1 MEGNGQ
7 SRNGRFGGFMT
18 QRVFVAFL
26 TVAVFVAGYASRMWT
41 EARQSV
47 PPAPAALAKEYAR
60 TDAPTSD
67 KKDDRQ
73 LDRAKLQAD
82 ILKFRAQIEAYTA
95 QVDEINA
102 EFDREFAQLLTPVQR
117 EKFFANRKKKAEHD
131 AKRLADRS
139 PLSDEEIQRAKDRP
153 LTSTYW
159 NVVVT
164 PHLEWMTKEYSLDA
178 TQQNAVRAL
187 LALRR
192 NKFIALYDAT
202 PHPSIR
208 LSKLAPLME
217 RVAAPP
223 K

>member
-1 MEGNGQ
+1 
-7 SRNGRFGGFMT
+7 MT
-18 QRVFVAFL
+18 QRIFVALL
-26 TVAVFVAGYASRMWT
+26 TVVVFVAGYGARIWT
-41 EARQSV
+41 EPRESLPA
-47 PPAPAALAKEYAR
+47 APAALAKEYAR
-60 TDAPTSD
+60 GDGSASD
-67 KKDDRQ
+67 KKNDHQ
-73 LDRAKLQAD
+73 LDRAKLLAD
-82 ILKFRAQIEAYTA
+82 IQKFRAQIEAYSA

-102 EFDREFAQLLTPVQR
+102 EFDREFAQILNPAQR
-117 EKFFANRKKKAEHD
+117 EKFTTNQKKRAERD

-164 PHLEWMTKEYSLDA
+164 PHLEWHTKEYSLDPA
-178 TQQNAVRAL
+178 QQNSVRAL

-217 RVAAPP
+217 RVAAPA